1 MENTGCKTC
10 PGIYGSIDIDP
21 TATACELSGRGRDG
35 RDGRSNCGG
44 GRTENKTSTVLR
56 PRDDDR
62 RARGREGA
70 GARQPAIQTRVIQ
83 PSITPSTPVRTPAP
97 EQIQGKGDGVP
108 ATAKQ
113 PVPPP
118 APKPVVQA
126 AVTDVPTI
134 TASANTPAPAT
145 TANGGKGLVP
155 GSPEYCAQFPETELC
170 RQGKAPPPPSP
181 ATRIYC
187 GDPGAHPELCTPRP
201 VSTSQPAPAPTSAIV
216 SKSAAPAASS
226 ETVKAAGSV
235 SGTLDEC
242 LIDFA
247 NMTPERQIAT
257 IQGSGPLATYTTS
270 SEAIVGIRAGRNG
283 AASSFA
289 NFMRTFRMGSP
300 EITAFCASVNR
311 AIAPSGR
318 VDSTGFAIGQSASV
332 APWDARYSIPSSM
345 MPAGSPGGCIAP
357 PAPAGAAVQGGAQW
371 WNNNGYAEQIPGF
384 APAGIAPAGF
394 FASPR
399 TLLPRDPFT
408 VNGAPDGTHVYQMD
422 RSGTSIGG
430 GRDGFSRGGSA
441 FVYFQR
447 NEPSAVYA
455 RSPSGEL
462 RVAFGAP
469 NASIHWSQMAP
480 VVASYGEARPAYE
493 AGPARR
499 DPQVPNVA
507 FLNASSADIKN
518 ASQEGT
524 FISPTYA
531 AKGFKGAGSVLGYNP
546 LWWTQQG
553 LPEQIPGFAPAGAV
567 MDHDGYLDVFVQLP
581 AEAQANVLTSLA
593 FGQGEVRDP
602 YAHFLAGLLRR
613 GELMFNGEAVTDLAV
628 SHIKNFAN
636 RAQAPSARGLI
647 DLAIMQEGT
656 AYGFVAPSNNGFA
669 PAGNAAPQANQPP
682 PGFTPEQWGALLAQ
696 NPEVAA
702 RLWTEFQQRPSTF
715 SQVSGSIMQAANVV
729 LSQLNASRAA
739 ALEERRADFAH
750 QQAMARIQIDR
761 ENAAA
766 ARLAA
771 QPQQPMMSISA
782 PLEQP
787 PAAPPVQQPPA
798 APPVQQ
804 PPADPASM
812 STGTMAAIGLGVVAV
827 GGGGLYLATRSRGSR
842 SARSNGFL
850 DGLFGKSK
858 GGKKSSKKAR

>member
-1 MENTGCKTC
+1 MENSCSSSSCTSCGIESASC
-10 PGIYGSIDIDP
+10 PAPD
-21 TATACELSGRGRDG
+21 RGEKNVVSRARPPRRG
-35 RDGRSNCGG
+35 VGG
-44 GRTENKTSTVLR
+44 GSSGGGSSSIPATQVVFANPNGGGGGPSISQNN
-56 PRDDDR
+56 
-62 RARGREGA
+62 
-70 GARQPAIQTRVIQ
+70 QPAPPPPPPPPPPPQPKLVPQPAVIG
-83 PSITPSTPVRTPAP
+83 TPSVSSDIA
-97 EQIQGKGDGVP
+97 
-108 ATAKQ
+108 ASKQ
-113 PVPPP
+113 
-118 APKPVVQA
+118 
-126 AVTDVPTI
+126 
-134 TASANTPAPAT
+134 PAPAT

-181 ATRIYC
+181 ATPIYC
-187 GDPGAHPELCTPRP
+187 GDPGAHPELCTERP
-201 VSTSQPAPAPTSAIV
+201 VGAPAPKPSGAIGAH
-216 SKSAAPAASS
+216 SQRLPFFAPSGAAMSL
-226 ETVKAAGSV
+226 EQ
-235 SGTLDEC
+235 C
-242 LIDFA
+242 IIDFV
-247 NMTPERQIAT
+247 NMTPGRQITT
-257 IQGSGPLATYTTS
+257 IQASGPLATYATS
-270 SEAIVGIRAGRNG
+270 SDAIVGIRNGRFG
-283 AASSFA
+283 AADSFV
-289 NFMRTFRMGSP
+289 NFMRSFRSGSP
-300 EITAFCASVNR
+300 EVAAFCA
-311 AIAPSGR
+311 
-318 VDSTGFAIGQSASV
+318 
-332 APWDARYSIPSSM
+332 
-345 MPAGSPGGCIAP
+345 
-357 PAPAGAAVQGGAQW
+357 AVT
-371 WNNNGYAEQIPGF
+371 NT
-384 APAGIAPAGF
+384 IAPAGKPGAYQSGTTSVF
-394 FASPR
+394 S
-399 TLLPRDPFT
+399 
-408 VNGAPDGTHVYQMD
+408 VYGAPAGTAVFQAFHGGVVAPNGGAVSDGKVAT
-422 RSGTSIGG
+422 I
-430 GRDGFSRGGSA
+430 A
-441 FVYFQR
+441 FDPYRPV
-447 NEPSAVYA
+447 AIYA

-462 RVAFGAP
+462 RTAFGAA
-469 NASIHWSQMAP
+469 NAAIYWSQMAP
-480 VVASYGEARPAYE
+480 ID
-493 AGPARR
+493 RR
-499 DPQVPNVA
+499 VA
-507 FLNASSADIKN
+507 FYSGSGDEKETVQSTGFQNSAVPSLGEKEMYA

-531 AKGFKGAGSVLGYNP
+531 AKGFKGAGYVPQTGYHTPPFGSSPAWDARYSVP
-546 LWWTQQG
+546 SPR
-553 LPEQIPGFAPAGAV
+553 LPAGQAQSGCISPPAGAV
-567 MDHDGYLDVFVQLP
+567 GQHSQRLPFYDRGIAPSGAIGAHSQRLPFFAPSGAAMDHDGYLDVFVQLP

-858 GGKKSSKKAR
+858 GGKKPSKKAR

>member
-10 PGIYGSIDIDP
+10 PGLYRNIEIDP
-21 TATACELSGRGRDG
+21 TETACAIASRGREE
-35 RDGRSNCGG
+35 RSNCGG
-44 GRTENKTSTVLR
+44 GRPAPTSTSR
-56 PRDDDR
+56 SRDGGG
-62 RARGREGA
+62 RGGRGGGGQQTFA
-70 GARQPAIQTRVIQ
+70 SRHPVPQTRIVT
-83 PSITPSTPVRTPAP
+83 PSMNPSTPVRTPAP
-97 EQIQGKGDGVP
+97 EQVTGKGDGVP

-118 APKPVVQA
+118 APKPVAQA
-126 AVTDVPTI
+126 AVTDTPTI
-134 TASANTPAPAT
+134 TSTITAPAPAS

-181 ATRIYC
+181 ATPIYC

-201 VSTSQPAPAPTSAIV
+201 VNAAPPPAPAPTSAIV
-216 SKSAAPAASS
+216 SKGAPSAASS

-242 LIDFA
+242 LADFA

-257 IQGSGPLATYTTS
+257 IQASGPLGTYTTS

-300 EITAFCASVNR
+300 EITAFCAAVNR

-318 VDSTGFAIGQSASV
+318 VDSTGFTIGQSASV

-345 MPAGSPGGCIAP
+345 MPAGQPGGCIAP
-357 PAPAGAAVQGGAQW
+357 PAPAGAAVQHGSQW
-371 WNNNGYAEQIPGF
+371 WNNNGYPEQIPGF
-384 APAGIAPAGF
+384 APAGALSTKVAFPNLA
-394 FASPR
+394 
-399 TLLPRDPFT
+399 TFT
-408 VNGAPDGTHVYQMD
+408 VYGAPKGTVVFQPFHGGVVAPNDGAV
-422 RSGTSIGG
+422 SNGTSAAI
-430 GRDGFSRGGSA
+430 RFDANRPA
-441 FVYFQR
+441 
-447 NEPSAVYA
+447 AVYA
-455 RSPSGEL
+455 RSPDGEL
-462 RVAFGAP
+462 RTAFGAP
-469 NASIHWSQMAP
+469 SAAIYWSQMAP
-480 VVASYGEARPAYE
+480 VD
-493 AGPARR
+493 RR
-499 DPQVPNVA
+499 VA
-507 FLNASSADIKN
+507 FHSGSGDENEAMRGYGFQNSTVPTLGEKMIA
-518 ASQEGT
+518 ASQEGA
-524 FISPTYA
+524 FISPTF
-531 AKGFKGAGSVLGYNP
+531 AKMGFKDAGNVLGYNP
-546 LWWTQQG
+546 MWWTQQG
-553 LPEQIPGFAPAGAV
+553 LPEQIPGFAPAGAAL
-567 MDHDGYLDVFVQLP
+567 DHDGYLDVFVQLP

-613 GELMFNGEAVTDLAV
+613 GELMFNGEPVAELAV

-766 ARLAA
+766 QRLATTA
-771 QPQQPMMSISA
+771 APALDPGAVAAQIAAITAAQQPQ
-782 PLEQP
+782 
-787 PAAPPVQQPPA
+787 
-798 APPVQQ
+798 QQ
-804 PPADPASM
+804 PPADTSGM
-812 STGTMAAIGLGVVAV
+812 STGAMAALGLGVVAI
-827 GGGGLYLATRSRGSR
+827 GGGGLYLATRKGGSR

-858 GGKKSSKKAR
+858 GGKKPTKKAR